1 VKARLTLTARFG
13 GDAGVIAC
21 FTRDVSGNGLL
32 LDSARP
38 TSPGTAVSMS
48 LLDEDGEVVEL
59 HGIVTRGVPGAL
71 GVRLH
76 EPPPGWMRLVTR
88 MQARAR
94 SEPAPPPRRL
104 RVLVVSDDA
113 RLRGAVALYVTSG
126 WDVRFAS
133 DLAGAEEA
141 LRGWRIDAVI
151 VELDLDDG
159 RWPAVLEAARRAQHD
174 ARRIIRSALHGRA
187 APAPGRSEDLVH
199 RVVDAHAGLDAL
211 LDALTADFGVL

>member
-1 VKARLTLTARFG
+1 MKARLTVTARFG
-13 GDAGVIAC
+13 GDLAVIAC
-21 FTRDVSGNGLL
+21 ATRDVSGNGLL
-32 LDSARP
+32 LDTPRA
-38 TSPGTAVSMS
+38 TAPGTAVSMS
-48 LLDEDGEVVEL
+48 LLDDSGDVVEL
-59 HGIVTRGVPGAL
+59 RGVVTRGVPGAL

-76 EPPPGWMRLVTR
+76 EPPPGWMHLVTR

-94 SEPAPPPRRL
+94 SEPGPPPRRL

-151 VELDLDDG
+151 VEHDLDDA
-159 RWPAVLEAARRAQHD
+159 RWPGVLEAARRAQPN
-174 ARRIIRSALHGRA
+174 AKRIIRSALHGR
-187 APAPGRSEDLVH
+187 PPPPPGRASDLVH
-199 RVVDAHAGLDAL
+199 RVVDVQAGLDAV
-211 LDALTADFGVL
+211 LDALSADWSML